1 MPTSDIHLRYPGG
14 SMDVSPCSFSEV
26 PVDIGEERPAIV
38 IEPVEDPIR
47 KPAERPVPSE
57 PDKVEIPA

>member
-1 MPTSDIHLRYPGG
+1 LRYPSG
-14 SMDVSPCSFSEV
+14 SMGSSPLLVSEV

-47 KPAERPVPSE
+47 RPAEKPVPSE
-57 PDKVEIPA
+57 PEKVEIPA

>member
-1 MPTSDIHLRYPGG
+1 
-14 SMDVSPCSFSEV
+14 MDVSPCSFSEV

>member
-1 MPTSDIHLRYPGG
+1 MRYSAVPW
-14 SMDVSPCSFSEV
+14 VRALVLLEV

-47 KPAERPVPSE
+47 RPAEKPVPSE